1 MQSILIYKEGRY
13 RLNINPD
20 DLLLEKIV
28 HFLNSDVG
36 YYQAASFKGDL
47 YDNKINTLHCNTH
60 RLEKKGDIILMSDDC
75 IEDDDE
81 RLYYS
86 AEIKR
91 DELARVLDQW
101 IEICKVMPAYVVI
114 TRHGDTVT
122 LLGYDSLDEIN
133 KVH

>member
-1 MQSILIYKEGRY
+1 
-13 RLNINPD
+13 
-20 DLLLEKIV
+20 
-28 HFLNSDVG
+28 
-36 YYQAASFKGDL
+36 
-47 YDNKINTLHCNTH
+47 
-60 RLEKKGDIILMSDDC
+60 MSDDC